1 MRMRK
6 NGPWI
11 LSGFFILFLLW
22 SLANDF
28 EPGIRAGENALSF
41 VKEMAGI
48 LPAAFVL
55 VGLFEV
61 WVKKETVEKHLGE
74 DSGIKGYLWA
84 VVLAGTIVGGLY
96 IALPLCYVLQ
106 RKGASL
112 GVIFMF
118 LNAAAVCRIPMTLF
132 EMSFLGLKFTLV
144 RYAVSLPFL
153 ALTACL
159 LDRYLGRKEYQI
171 AEGTR

>member
-1 MRMRK
+1 MNMK
-6 NGPWI
+6 KTVVGG
-11 LSGFFILFLLW
+11 LSGGFLVFVLW
-22 SLANDF
+22 SAQIDF

-41 VKEMAGI
+41 IKEMAGI

-74 DSGIKGYLWA
+74 GSGIKGYLWA

-96 IALPLCYVLQ
+96 VALPLCYVLQ
-106 RKGASL
+106 RKRASL

-132 EMSFLGLKFTLV
+132 EMSFLGVKFTIV
-144 RYAVSLPFL
+144 RYAVSLPLL
-153 ALTACL
+153 ALTAFL
-159 LDRYLGRKEYQI
+159 LDRHLRGKYYRI

>member
-1 MRMRK
+1 MSMRK
-6 NGPWI
+6 DGPWV
-11 LSGFFILFLLW
+11 LPAGFFVFVLW
-22 SLANDF
+22 SFANNF
-28 EPGIRAGENALSF
+28 APGIRAGENALSF
-41 VKEMAGI
+41 IKEMASI
-48 LPAAFVL
+48 LPAAFIL

-61 WVKKETVEKHLGE
+61 WVKKETVEKHLGI
-74 DSGIKGYLWA
+74 DSGVKGYLWA

-132 EMSFLGLKFTLV
+132 EMSFLGVKFTIV
-144 RYAVSLPFL
+144 RYAVSLPLL
-153 ALTACL
+153 AVTAFL
-159 LDRYLGRKEYQI
+159 LDRYLRKKDYWI
-171 AEGTR
+171 AEGTI